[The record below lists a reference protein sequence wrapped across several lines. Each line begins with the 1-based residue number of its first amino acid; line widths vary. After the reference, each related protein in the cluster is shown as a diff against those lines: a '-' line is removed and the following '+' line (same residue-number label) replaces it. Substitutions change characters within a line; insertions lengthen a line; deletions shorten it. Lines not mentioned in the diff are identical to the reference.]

1 MKRKLTFLLLIAI
14 LLTGCFGRER
24 VMVKPR
30 VDMGAKVAVIYFYNF
45 TDEPM
50 ITKDVEDA
58 LVLGLSDYYQ
68 VVKPIDAE
76 RALIDLGLRRGE
88 EPTAKE
94 IVRLGKKLNVDS
106 IVYGEVTGYFEPITT
121 LPVSVI
127 ETRVND
133 DGENEYKWQA
143 GQVTQVMISF
153 SGKVMETKEGRV
165 VYRNRVKGEKEYTS
179 TTTLRP
185 IWWKEGKTPDA
196 WDIPRTHRKDIPDA
210 RKKALKQAINQFTAD
225 LMPTY
230 VWKKIED

>member
-106 IVYGEVTGYFEPITT
+106 IVYGEVT
-121 LPVSVI
+121 
-127 ETRVND
+127 
-133 DGENEYKWQA
+133 
-143 GQVTQVMISF
+143 
-153 SGKVMETKEGRV
+153 
-165 VYRNRVKGEKEYTS
+165 
-179 TTTLRP
+179 
-185 IWWKEGKTPDA
+185 
-196 WDIPRTHRKDIPDA
+196 
-210 RKKALKQAINQFTAD
+210 
-225 LMPTY
+225 
-230 VWKKIED
+230 